1 MFNHLARYAA
11 ALAMAAV
18 ACLPAHAA
26 DTYPTRSIRLL
37 VPFSPGGGIDQLAR
51 IAAVKMSEDLK
62 QQVVVENMA
71 GAGGAIAAKT
81 VANAAP
87 DGYTLIFNSS
97 SAVATGLLGKDRL
110 GFDPVKDFA
119 PVSLVAQ
126 FPLVMVVNPKVPA
139 RNMKEFVALLKK
151 NPDKYNYGSSGN
163 GTAIHLASELFK
175 TLAGVS
181 MQHVPY
187 KGTAAAMQDLLGGR
201 IHMMLD
207 GVPPQI
213 GNIHEG
219 RVRALGV
226 TTTERSPMLPDVPTV
241 AEAVPGYAFP
251 FWVAIYAPA
260 ATPQPIVDRLAAAVS
275 AAAKDPQS
283 RQRFKDAGADAVGS
297 SPAELATFWQ
307 QQIELYSNIVRDTG
321 IKLDGE

>member
-1 MFNHLARYAA
+1 MFKPHTHWAA
-11 ALAMAAV
+11 AFALAATAT
-18 ACLPAHAA
+18 LPAHAA
-26 DTYPTRSIRLL
+26 DFPTRPVRLL

-51 IAAVKMSEDLK
+51 IAAVKMAEDLK

-81 VANAAP
+81 VANATP

-97 SAVATGLLGKDRL
+97 SAVATGLLGKERL

-126 FPLVMVVNPKVPA
+126 FPLVMVINPKVPA
-139 RNMKEFVALLKK
+139 RNMKEFVELLRK

-175 TLAGVS
+175 TLAGVN

-187 KGTAAAMQDLLGGR
+187 KGTAAAMQGLLGGR

-226 TTTERSPMLPDVPTV
+226 TTTERSAMLPDVPTV

-260 ATPQPIVDRLAAAVS
+260 GTPKPILDRLAAAVS

-283 RQRFKDAGADAVGS
+283 RQRFKDAGSEAIGS
-297 SPAELATFWQ
+297 TPAELAAFWKQ
-307 QQIELYSNIVRDTG
+307 QTDLYSGIVSKTG

>member
-1 MFNHLARYAA
+1 MFKPLIRWTA
-11 ALAMAAV
+11 ALALAAT
-18 ACLPAHAA
+18 ATLPARAA
-26 DTYPTRSIRLL
+26 DAFPTRSVRLL

-81 VANAAP
+81 VANATP

-97 SAVATGLLGKDRL
+97 SAVATGLLGKQRL

-119 PVSLVAQ
+119 PVSLVAR
-126 FPLVMVVNPKVPA
+126 FPLVMVINPKVPA
-139 RNMKEFVALLKK
+139 RNMKEFVDLLKK

-175 TLAGVS
+175 TQAGVS

-226 TTTERSPMLPDVPTV
+226 TTTERSDMLPEVPTV

-260 ATPQPIVDRLAAAVS
+260 GTPRPVLDRLSAAVA

-283 RQRFKDAGADAVGS
+283 RQRFKDAGSEAVGS
-297 SPAELATFWQ
+297 TPAELDAFWK
-307 QQIELYSNIVRDTG
+307 QQIDLYSGIVSKTG

>member
-1 MFNHLARYAA
+1 MIKPITRYAA
-11 ALAMAAV
+11 ALAMAA
-18 ACLPAHAA
+18 AFCLPAHAA
-26 DTYPTRSIRLL
+26 DAFPTRPIRLV

-51 IAAVKMSEDLK
+51 IAAIKMSEDLK
-62 QQVVVENMA
+62 QQVIVENMA
-71 GAGGAIAAKT
+71 GASGAIAAKT

-97 SAVATGLLGKDRL
+97 SAVATGLLGKERL

-119 PVSLVAQ
+119 PVSLVAK
-126 FPLVMVVNPKVPA
+126 FPLVMVINPNVPA
-139 RNMKEFVALLKK
+139 KNMKEFIALLKK
-151 NPDKYNYGSSGN
+151 NPDQYNYGSSGN

-175 TLAGVS
+175 TMAGVN

-187 KGTAAAMQDLLGGR
+187 KGTAAVMQDLLGGR

-213 GNIHEG
+213 GNINEG
-219 RVRALGV
+219 RLRALGV
-226 TTTERSPMLPDVPTV
+226 TTSGRSDMLPKVPTV
-241 AEAVPGYAFP
+241 AEAVPGYEFP

-260 ATPQPIVDRLAAAVS
+260 ATPQPVLDRLAAAVS

-283 RQRFKDAGADAVGS
+283 RQRFKDAGSDAVGS
-297 SPAELATFWQ
+297 TPAELAAFWK
-307 QQIELYSNIVRDTG
+307 QQIDLYSGIVRQTG

>member
-1 MFNHLARYAA
+1 MGA
-11 ALAMAAV
+11 AL
-18 ACLPAHAA
+18 CLPAHAA
-26 DTYPTRSIRLL
+26 DAFPTRPIRLV

-51 IAAVKMSEDLK
+51 IAAIKMSEDLK
-62 QQVVVENMA
+62 QQVIVENMA
-71 GAGGAIAAKT
+71 GASGAIAAKT
-81 VANAAP
+81 VANAPP

-97 SAVATGLLGKDRL
+97 SAVATGLLGKERL

-119 PVSLVAQ
+119 PVSLVAK
-126 FPLVMVVNPKVPA
+126 FPLVMVINPNVPA
-139 RNMKEFVALLKK
+139 KNMKEFIALLKK
-151 NPDKYNYGSSGN
+151 NPDQYNYGSSGN

-175 TLAGVS
+175 TMACVN

-187 KGTAAAMQDLLGGR
+187 KGTAAVMQDLLGGR

-213 GNIHEG
+213 GNINEG
-219 RVRALGV
+219 RLRALGV
-226 TTTERSPMLPDVPTV
+226 TTSGRSDMLPNVPTV
-241 AEAVPGYAFP
+241 AEAVPGYEFP

-260 ATPQPIVDRLAAAVS
+260 ATPQPVLDRLAAAVS

-283 RQRFKDAGADAVGS
+283 RQRFKDAGSDAVGS
-297 SPAELATFWQ
+297 TPAELAAFWK
-307 QQIELYSNIVRDTG
+307 QQIDLYSGIVRQTG

>member
-1 MFNHLARYAA
+1 MFKPLIRWTA
-11 ALAMAAV
+11 ALALAAT
-18 ACLPAHAA
+18 ATLPARAA
-26 DTYPTRSIRLL
+26 DAFPTRSVRLL

-81 VANAAP
+81 VANATP

-97 SAVATGLLGKDRL
+97 SAVATGLLGKQRL

-119 PVSLVAQ
+119 PVSLVAR
-126 FPLVMVVNPKVPA
+126 FPLVMVINPKVPA
-139 RNMKEFVALLKK
+139 RNMKEFVDLLKK

-175 TLAGVS
+175 TQAGVS

-226 TTTERSPMLPDVPTV
+226 TTTERSDMLPEVPTV

-260 ATPQPIVDRLAAAVS
+260 GTPRPVLDRLSAAVA

-283 RQRFKDAGADAVGS
+283 RQRFKDAGSEAVGS
-297 SPAELATFWQ
+297 TPAELDAFWK
-307 QQIELYSNIVRDTG
+307 QQIDLYEGIVSKTG